1 MEKVGSDPQSR
12 ILSRLRNTA
21 PEKSSLKSNGRNPGG
36 EVLSR
41 RERVLPT
48 EETESVELQGC
59 CCLW

>member
-1 MEKVGSDPQSR
+1 MEKVGSDPQSH

-21 PEKSSLKSNGRNPGG
+21 LEKSSLKCNVRNPGG

-48 EETESVELQGC
+48 EEMDSIELQGC